1 LGWTRAEIISA
12 LAFAISALGFVL
24 SFLSFWRVWRMDR
37 PHAWAEIEATDVPNW
52 FKATVR
58 LRNPTRYVLKLD
70 ALERESWIAAGVVID
85 PRAHDDG
92 QKAAIEDNW
101 RVGKPASIFKS
112 LTKRINN
119 ADEPYV
125 IEANP
130 IVDPQRSGNSS
141 GKIAA
146 KSRLCHSI
154 CSRQICSGCEASWT
168 KRCESCATTKKS
180 AKLN

>member
-1 LGWTRAEIISA
+1 VKRGFGRVFGVEIV
-12 LAFAISALGFVL
+12 FDHYGKHFHYVPE
-24 SFLSFWRVWRMDR
+24 V
-37 PHAWAEIEATDVPNW
+37 EVPNSSLIIGRIGR
-52 FKATVR
+52 ARPVVE
-58 LRNPTRYVLKLD
+58 NEPPEEGMHEI
-70 ALERESWIAAGVVID
+70 ERESWIAAGVVID